1 MTQMPSTNWKYFLC
15 LLRTKWNTAM
25 TAITVG
31 AMYSGQI
38 SQGWLQHNNNMMIT
52 MIILTISSELW
63 THLYQAMGRPK
74 ASMRVAMMVTVAKLA
89 TQPHTWVAAV

>member
-1 MTQMPSTNWKYFLC
+1 MSVDITSKYRDSMTQMPSTNWKYFLC

-38 SQGWLQHNNNMMIT
+38 SHGWLQHNT
-52 MIILTISSELW
+52 TI
-63 THLYQAMGRPK
+63 R
-74 ASMRVAMMVTVAKLA
+74 
-89 TQPHTWVAAV
+89 